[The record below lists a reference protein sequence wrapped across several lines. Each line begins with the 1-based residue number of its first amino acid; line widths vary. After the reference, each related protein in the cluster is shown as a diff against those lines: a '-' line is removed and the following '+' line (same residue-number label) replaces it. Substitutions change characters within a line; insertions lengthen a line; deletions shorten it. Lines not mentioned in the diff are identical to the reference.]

1 MQLIPSPAAQRAAC
15 LLRKAGFETVFVGG
29 CVRDAC
35 RGVTPHDFDLATAA
49 YPAEMLSVFSGCR
62 VLTTGIRHGTVTVVF
77 DREAVEIT
85 SFRADGAY
93 SDGRRPD
100 AVRFSRS
107 LDEDLARRD
116 FTVNAL
122 AVGAN
127 GRLIDRFGGLNDLKN
142 GVLRAIGDADARF
155 REDALRILRALRF
168 SARLGFVIEPD
179 TAAALFRNKEL
190 LTALS
195 GERVASELFSLLEAP
210 GAGVVVGRYFE
221 VLQTVLPE
229 LTNQDAVKT
238 LDLLPAEAPL
248 RLAALLLPAGEETA
262 RRALSRL
269 CVSNRICRRVLAAVR
284 LGRRPFP
291 PAEEDLLRLL
301 ACGGEQAALDCA
313 ALREASGEK
322 NCRARLAAVLA
333 KRPCVSLSALA
344 VDGND
349 LLEGGIAAGK
359 PLGAALRALLDAVI
373 AGRVE
378 NERNALLAFL
388 RENPPKK

>member
-210 GAGVVVGRYFE
+210 
-221 VLQTVLPE
+221 
-229 LTNQDAVKT
+229 
-238 LDLLPAEAPL
+238 L
-248 RLAALLLPAGEETA
+248 RLAALLLPAGEEPA

-269 CVSNRICRRVLAAVR
+269 CVSNRICRRVFAAVR